1 MYKVIKNNEIIDVL
15 DKLHYVRR
23 NPRNG
28 VILSCGE
35 KKGQGVISHNGS
47 VIYRTDDALGDGYD
61 AVTLESIDEAEYTRL
76 RDLLDGVEEPVE
88 ETPVEETDTP
98 FAEEPEV
105 REPMSIAEMR
115 EKIVW
120 LEEQVNELLQKG
132 GHNSNKN
139 SR

>member
-1 MYKVIKNNEIIDVL
+1 MYYYKVIKNNEIIDVL
-15 DKLHYVRR
+15 DKLHYVRK

-47 VIYRTDDALGDGYD
+47 TIYRTDDALGDGYD
-61 AVTLESIDEAEYTRL
+61 AVTLEPIDKVEYKRL
-76 RDLLDGVEEPVE
+76 RGLLDGVEEEPEEVPEADTPITE
-88 ETPVEETDTP
+88 ETPVE
-98 FAEEPEV
+98 EV

-120 LEEQVNELLQKG
+120 LEEQVNRLIERED
-132 GHNSNKN
+132 HKN
-139 SR
+139 GR